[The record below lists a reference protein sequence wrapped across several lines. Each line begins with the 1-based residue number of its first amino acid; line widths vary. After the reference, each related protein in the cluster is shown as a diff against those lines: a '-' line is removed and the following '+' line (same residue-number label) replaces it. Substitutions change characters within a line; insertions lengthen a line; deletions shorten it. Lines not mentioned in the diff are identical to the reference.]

1 MQHLGVGLLV
11 GRQDVEEGGWGVTGG
26 TTGVQG
32 ACAPQGRRQAE
43 GRGGSRVEALL
54 IKSLEWGEGAEDH
67 YIMSCLSIILHLS
80 LFMFQSCG
88 TEVVCSSIRQLCY

>member
-1 MQHLGVGLLV
+1 MVQHLGVGLLV

-26 TTGVQG
+26 TAGVQG

-54 IKSLEWGEGAEDH
+54 IKSLGGVRGQKN
-67 YIMSCLSIILHLS
+67 IILCHD
-80 LFMFQSCG
+80 
-88 TEVVCSSIRQLCY
+88 